1 MTTVSHV
8 AGHAALAICES
19 LLLALSDRKV
29 IDEAEVLGILQD
41 AAAAH
46 RNAIS
51 LARADSAHHEAAAA
65 LIEAIVAGGNSVRH
79 SGPAADR
86 SAD

>member
-1 MTTVSHV
+1 MATISNA

-19 LLLALSDRKV
+19 LLLALSDRDL

-41 AAAAH
+41 AASAH
-46 RNAIS
+46 RAAIP
-51 LARADSAHHEAAAA
+51 LARGDSATHEAAAT

-79 SGPAADR
+79 S
-86 SAD
+86 